1 MIGRELAGG
10 SGIDDMS
17 IMEVLGRH
25 PTNSDGAERLR
36 ARGVDARFMSSAA
49 HPTHLRR
56 AGACSKI
63 GSTGAPALGRVPSV
77 RPATLFTT
85 VARRKSL
92 GNSAY
97 FGGVAASWSMAG
109 ADLQRMAAAYLT
121 DPTNEFTL
129 TDVKFPGPPGLA
141 D

>member
-25 PTNSDGAERLR
+25 PTNSDGAER
-36 ARGVDARFMSSAA
+36 
-49 HPTHLRR
+49 
-56 AGACSKI
+56 
-63 GSTGAPALGRVPSV
+63 
-77 RPATLFTT
+77 
-85 VARRKSL
+85 
-92 GNSAY
+92 